1 MNTHRSLYE
10 GSDWETLLGTQRARL
25 VRLCT
30 TITGNRDVAEDLAQ
44 ETLLEAWRHHSALRN
59 AAAQHAWLT
68 GIARNVCRRW
78 QRQHMRAQQWH
89 VLAPDA
95 TTQWIDGAVAHADSS
110 NIEVAIE
117 RAGLVTVLRRALALL
132 PPQTRAIL
140 VHTYVDA
147 LPQAEIAAR
156 VGLSETA
163 VAVRLHRGKRA
174 VRRLLATDLQADAAA
189 YSLGEPAGMAAH
201 QSHIW
206 CPYCG
211 QQRLTVH
218 DDRTNEGVA
227 FRCPSCSAAPAMH
240 VVYIRQPQLLVGL
253 RSTKAMLSRQLRALD
268 ALMERATH
276 ALTAPCLRC
285 HRLVPVRYVSPADDD
300 ALHHQQPGIY
310 FHCQQ
315 CYPTPLPFPTIA
327 RAARALQLPQTQQF
341 WRAHPRMRVEPD
353 RTITYAGQ
361 PAILTRY
368 QSWAH
373 SAALNIIS
381 APDTFAVWAVH

>member
-1 MNTHRSLYE
+1 MHTHCSGCE

-25 VRLCT
+25 VRLCA
-30 TITGNRDVAEDLAQ
+30 TITGNADSAEDLAQ
-44 ETLLEAWRHHSALRN
+44 ETLLEAWRHHAALRN
-59 AAAQHAWLT
+59 AATQHAWLT

-78 QRQHMRAQQWH
+78 QRQHMRARQWH
-89 VLAPDA
+89 VRAPDDVA
-95 TTQWIDGAVAHADSS
+95 HWIDEAVAHADTSHV
-110 NIEVAIE
+110 EVAVE

-174 VRRLLATDLQADAAA
+174 MRRLLATDLRADAAA
-189 YSLGEPAGMAAH
+189 YGLGDHAGTAAH
-201 QSHIW
+201 QSHMW

-211 QQRLTVH
+211 QQRLTIH
-218 DDRTNEGVA
+218 DDRPNDGVA
-227 FRCPSCSAAPAMH
+227 FRCPSCSTAPGMH
-240 VVYIRQPQLLVGL
+240 VVYLRQPQLLVGL

-268 ALMERATH
+268 ALMEQATQ

-285 HRLVPVRYVSPADDD
+285 YRLVPVRCVSPADDD

-341 WRAHPRMRVEPD
+341 WRTHPRMHVVPD
-353 RTITYAGQ
+353 HPITYAGQ

-368 QSWAH
+368 QSWTQ
-373 SAALNIIS
+373 SAALDIIS
-381 APDTFAVWAVH
+381 APDTFVIWAVH